1 MTITLV
7 FLTLLMG
14 VFAGW
19 LILQTINVRP
29 WVAESGHV
37 VPLRQVPR
45 TATAPRV
52 GLAVFLAVVTSVFAL
67 TISAYVMRM
76 AASAEWQFLP
86 QPGLAW
92 VNIGF
97 LVLASIVLQ
106 SAKSAAKRQRPEA
119 MKLGLGVAT
128 VCTVAFM
135 VGQYLVWRQ
144 ISDAGYALASYP
156 GSAFFAMMTTL
167 HALHLLGGLYILAK
181 IVLKVRRGATPA
193 QVHEGVALCAV
204 YWHYLLFIWIVLFVV
219 LFVGA
224 EPLYELCR
232 G

>member
-1 MTITLV
+1 MTTSLIV
-7 FLTLLMG
+7 LTLLMAG
-14 VFAGW
+14 IAGW
-19 LILQTINVRP
+19 LIFQSINVRP
-29 WVAESGHV
+29 WVADSAHV

-45 TATAPRV
+45 TVTAPRV

-92 VNIGF
+92 VNTGF
-97 LVLASIVLQ
+97 LVLASLVLQ
-106 SAKSAAKRQRPEA
+106 SASNAAKRQRQEA
-119 MKLGLGVAT
+119 LRLGLGVAA

-135 VGQYLVWRQ
+135 VGQYLVWQ
-144 ISDAGYALASYP
+144 QMSDAGYYLTRYP
-156 GSAFFAMMTTL
+156 GSAFFALMTTL
-167 HALHLLGGLYILAK
+167 HGLHLLGGLVVLAK
-181 IVLKVRRGATPA
+181 VVLRVRRGAAPS
-193 QVHEGVALCAV
+193 QVHEAVALCAL
-204 YWHYLLFIWIVLFVV
+204 YWHYLLFIWIVLFGV

-224 EPLYELCR
+224 VPLYELCR